1 MYNFTP
7 IDFIVIGY
15 FNIIKKQLQYI
26 LYIFFWFLTI
36 FLHYFLYFRVY
47 AAFDV
52 GCVTFSSVDGAET
65 FSETGSVVGSVS
77 GSVVSS

>member
-15 FNIIKKQLQYI
+15 FNIIKKNLQYI
-26 LYIFFWFLTI
+26 LYIFFVFLTI
-36 FLHYFLYFRVY
+36 FLHYFLHFSIY

-52 GCVTFSSVDGAET
+52 GSVTFSLVAGEET
-65 FSETGSVVGSVS
+65 FSEIGSVVDSVS